1 MQGEDLLVTLTNNS
15 TAPVALTWRGIPGLS
30 QAEPLLGQRPIGPDQ
45 TVVQRIPL
53 NHAGTIVCDARLL
66 SDGQAFPF
74 PLRAISI
81 LEKQSVEV
89 DQDRTL
95 LIEDWLFASNGN
107 VVAPGGQDVDSLPIY
122 TVNGARSFDIATRRN
137 ERLRL
142 RFVNACQRS
151 IVAIKVHDHDVRVIA
166 IDSQPAEPFS
176 ARDGQLVLAPG
187 TRIDTIIDA
196 TAPAATASLVELH
209 DGKSIRTIARL
220 VYDDR
225 AAIRPQPKIALA
237 TLPSDELPQKLPLQG
252 ARRIELLFDGSS
264 SSSGWIR
271 PTATTT
277 AVAPAFRLKRGQ
289 VAVLTLI
296 NRSNIPATFFMHG
309 HHFRLLDNLDDGWK
323 PFWLDTL
330 IVDAQQT
337 QRIAFVGKH
346 IGEWLIEMIANDW
359 NSPRLI
365 RSFFVD

>member
-1 MQGEDLLVTLTNNS
+1 MQGEDLWVTLTNNL
-15 TAPVALTWRGIPGLS
+15 TAPVALIWRGIPGLS

-45 TVVQRIPL
+45 TVVQTIPL

-95 LIEDWLFASNGN
+95 LIEDWLLASNGN
-107 VVAPGGQDVDSLPIY
+107 IFAPGSQDAESAPIY
-122 TVNGARSFDIATRRN
+122 TVNGAPTFDIATQSN

-151 IVAIKVHDHDVRVIA
+151 IVAIKVHDHDVRVMA

-187 TRIDTIIDA
+187 TRIDAIIDA
-196 TAPAATASLVELH
+196 TARPATASLIELH
-209 DGKSIRTIARL
+209 DGKSVRTIARL
-220 VYDDR
+220 VYGDGT
-225 AAIRPQPKIALA
+225 AIRPQPKTALA
-237 TLPSDELPQKLPLQG
+237 SFPSNGLPQKLPLQS
-252 ARRIELLFDGSS
+252 ARRVELPFDGNP

-271 PTATTT
+271 PSAATTT
-277 AVAPAFRLKRGQ
+277 IEPTFRLKRGQ

-296 NRSNIPATFFMHG
+296 NRSNIPATFCMHG

-337 QRIAFVGKH
+337 QRIAFVGEH